1 MPVTVDLNTLNITT
15 DEIAESIKVLL
26 PEGCFFDDERIKFI
40 RNFETIDLQAVPGS
54 GKTTAL
60 LAKLLILEKRLP
72 LKSNRG
78 VLILSHTNTAIDEI
92 KDKIGKYCPKLFS
105 YPNFAGT
112 VQSFVDQFLTIPCYN
127 NLFKGKIQRI
137 DNEIYEEQFEK
148 NISYGAKTALHHKF
162 QNNYSSFI
170 KSIFVT
176 NEIGLVDVFSFEEK
190 IINKLSK
197 ETPTYKELISLKT
210 QLIKKGFLNYNDA
223 YAFGR
228 IYLEKFPKI
237 KEILQQ
243 RFQYIFIDEMQDLD
257 SQQYELLETIF
268 FNDGNSKSIFQRIG
282 DKNQAI
288 YSGEVHTDEIWKIRE
303 GEDKLLTINGSQR
316 LNPLIAELVNCFAMY
331 RDADFKVIGKNE
343 NCNLK
348 PHLIVYDNSKI
359 KSVIPKFSEIINN
372 YILNNTFT
380 ITPKSKFKSIGW
392 SKHTDEITKY
402 KISDYCENFIV
413 EKSITKIDFENLDS
427 YLKKYDTEKKTLE
440 SIRKNILNAFIK
452 ILRFEDIY
460 FTKKELLNFLNQN
473 DDEQYQILKKNLY
486 LWSIGIIRQNF
497 NDVYDSIKRYIPQ
510 LLNIFGKTIT
520 SSRNFIY
527 NTSQLIQIDESSMN
541 IKENTINIHGF
552 DIEIGTVH
560 SAKGETHT
568 ATLYLETFY
577 GNGNSNYESQ
587 RLAEQYKFVDFNKF
601 DKKQHIQSTK
611 MAYVGF
617 SRPTHLLCVAVQ
629 RDRYE
634 SHLSDIDTNKWEI
647 IYIT

>member
-1 MPVTVDLNTLNITT
+1 MPAIVDLNITS
-15 DEIAESIKVLL
+15 DEIAESIKILL
-26 PEGCFFDDERIKFI
+26 PEGKSFDVERIKFI
-40 RNFETIDLQAVPGS
+40 KNFETIDLQAVPGS

-60 LAKLLILEKRLP
+60 LAKLIILEKRLP
-72 LKSNRG
+72 LNNNRG

-112 VQSFVDQFLTIPCYN
+112 VQAFVDQFLAIPCYN
-127 NLFKGKIQRI
+127 NLFTEKIQRI

-148 NISYGAKTALHHKF
+148 NISYGAKTALKLKF
-162 QNNYSSFI
+162 QDKYSSFI

-176 NEIGLVDVFSFEEK
+176 NEIGLVDIFSFEEK

-197 ETPTYKELISLKT
+197 ETPTYKELISVKK

-223 YAFGR
+223 YAFGK

-237 KEILQQ
+237 KDILQQ
-243 RFQYIFIDEMQDLD
+243 RFQYIFVDEMQDLD
-257 SQQYELLETIF
+257 IHQYELLEKVF
-268 FNDGNSKSIFQRIG
+268 FDSGNSKSTFQRIG

-288 YSGEVHTDEIWKIRE
+288 YSNEVHTDEIWKVRE
-303 GEDKLLTINGSQR
+303 GRDKLLTINGSQR
-316 LNPLIAELVNCFAMY
+316 LTPMVAELVNCFAMY

-343 NCNLK
+343 DCNLK
-348 PHLIVYDNSKI
+348 PHLIVYEKSKI
-359 KSVIPKFSEIINN
+359 KSVIPKFSEIINH
-372 YILNNTFT
+372 YIESNHFT

-392 SKHTDEITKY
+392 SKHTDEVNKY

-413 EKSITKIDFENLDS
+413 QKSITKIDFENLDS
-427 YLKKYDTEKKTLE
+427 YLIKFDIEKKTLE

-452 ILRFEDIY
+452 TLRFENLY
-460 FTKKELLNFLNQN
+460 FTKRELLNFINQN
-473 DDEQYQILKKNLY
+473 NDQEYQILKKNLY
-486 LWSIGIIRQNF
+486 LWSIGIIRENF
-497 NDVYDSIKRYIPQ
+497 SDVYQSIKSYIPQ
-510 LLNIFGKTIT
+510 LLNIFGKKINF
-520 SSRNFIY
+520 SHNFIY
-527 NTSQLIQIDESSMN
+527 NTSQLIQNQTPQMN
-541 IKENTINIHGF
+541 IKENTVNIHGF
-552 DIEIGTVH
+552 DIEIGTIH

-587 RLAEQYKFVDFNKF
+587 RLAEQYKFIDFNKHN
-601 DKKQHIQSTK
+601 KKQHIQSTK

-629 RDRYE
+629 KDRYK

-647 IYIT
+647 IHIT